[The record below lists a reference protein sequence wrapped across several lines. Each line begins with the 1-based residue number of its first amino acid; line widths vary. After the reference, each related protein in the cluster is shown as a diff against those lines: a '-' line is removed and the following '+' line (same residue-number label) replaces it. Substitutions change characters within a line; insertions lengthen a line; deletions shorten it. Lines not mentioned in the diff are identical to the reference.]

1 MLRRR
6 KKGPPREE
14 TRSPQGHATQ
24 RSRRR
29 ARPGAE
35 VPRELRLDPAT
46 EGAVLKPPRAPA
58 PKPQAPR
65 SPAPRADSPKAEAPP
80 PKPVPPK
87 PVPPKSVPPKSVPA
101 KPSTPPR
108 EPVRESHPPQ
118 GTAKGN
124 ERRRHGDV
132 ILVTGFE
139 PFGGETMNPSWE
151 VCERLPREIGGARVE
166 TCLVP
171 CVFRRAIEVVADAIE
186 RFRPVIV
193 LSIGQAGGRSVL
205 GVERVAINVD
215 DARIADNDG
224 RQPIDEPVA
233 PDGPAAHFATLPV
246 KAMAEAIRRA
256 GVPAE
261 VSNTAGTFV
270 CNHLMYG
277 VLHVIAA
284 RGFDTRAGFIH
295 VPYADEQVTD
305 KPPVASMAIAAMVKG
320 IAAALEA
327 ARATTN
333 DIRQAEGRL
342 D

>member
-1 MLRRR
+1 MMRRR

-14 TRSPQGHATQ
+14 ARTPQGHATQ

-29 ARPGAE
+29 ARPGAF
-35 VPRELRLDPAT
+35 VPPELRLDETQAK
-46 EGAVLKPPRAPA
+46 AVTRAAA
-58 PKPQAPR
+58 PKPQAKA
-65 SPAPRADSPKAEAPP
+65 PAPKAPP
-80 PKPVPPK
+80 PKPQA
-87 PVPPKSVPPKSVPA
+87 A
-101 KPSTPPR
+101 KATPPQPR
-108 EPVRESHPPQ
+108 
-118 GTAKGN
+118 
-124 ERRRHGDV
+124 ERRRQHGDV

-139 PFGGETMNPSWE
+139 PFGGETTNPSWDA
-151 VCERLPREIGGARVE
+151 CERLPREIAGARVE

-186 RFRPVIV
+186 RHRPAIV
-193 LSIGQAGGRSVL
+193 LSIGQAGGRSVM

-224 RQPIDEPVA
+224 QQPIDEAVA

-246 KAMAEAIRRA
+246 KAMVKAMREA

-261 VSNTAGTFV
+261 LSNTAGTFV

-277 VLHVIAA
+277 VLHFIEA
-284 RGFDTRAGFIH
+284 RGFATRAGFIH
-295 VPYADEQVTD
+295 VPYADEQVVD
-305 KPPVASMAIAAMVKG
+305 KGPVPSMAIATMVKG
-320 IAAALEA
+320 IEAALHA
-327 ARATTN
+327 ARQAKH